1 MRRFLFPQLASIA
14 FLAISSRV
22 LLSPRAPIPV
32 FHDKSTWDQQLAQH
46 KAVVNATLENRVLY
60 LSGPLETLGNILIF
74 TLIFLAISQ
83 IAPRL
88 KAFQLAL
95 ICASISLSVE
105 TAQIFIPGRVSS
117 LIDADCNFLGIA
129 LALLLLKKFPK
140 LFTRNWN

>member
-1 MRRFLFPQLASIA
+1 MRRFIFSRLASIA

-22 LLSPRAPIPV
+22 LLSPRTPIPV

-46 KAVVNATLENRVLY
+46 KVVVNSSLENRVLY
-60 LSGPLETLGNILIF
+60 LSGPIETLGNILIF

-95 ICASISLSVE
+95 ICVSISLSVE
-105 TAQIFIPGRVSS
+105 TVQIFIPGRVSS
-117 LIDADCNFLGIA
+117 LMDVDCNFLGIA

-140 LFTRNWN
+140 LFTRNWH

>member
-1 MRRFLFPQLASIA
+1 MRRFNFTQFASIA
-14 FLAISSRV
+14 FLVISSRV

-32 FHDKSTWDQQLAQH
+32 FYDKSTWAHQMAQH
-46 KAVVNATLENRVLY
+46 KAVVNSTLENRVLY

-105 TAQIFIPGRVSS
+105 TVQIFVPGRVSS
-117 LIDADCNFLGIA
+117 LIDVDCNFLGIA

-140 LFTRNWN
+140 LFSRN